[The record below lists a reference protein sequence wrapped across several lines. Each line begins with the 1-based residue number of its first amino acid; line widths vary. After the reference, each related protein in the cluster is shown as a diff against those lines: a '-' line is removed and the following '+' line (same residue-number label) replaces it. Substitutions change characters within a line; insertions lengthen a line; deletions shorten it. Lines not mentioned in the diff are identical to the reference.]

1 MKNSIR
7 ICALLAAV
15 SVASPAM
22 AADTITY
29 NSGPTDTFLYGSGNA
44 YVPPN
49 SAVNTNDANELAL
62 RFHQSGQVA
71 PASSG
76 SGVYSFALGT
86 SPISFDWSIDGNAD
100 NSLITV
106 LDIGTG
112 ISVSYDPF
120 CPGGPIANPTCA
132 NDNFNGANIG
142 DPDLWQ
148 NSEQL
153 SFAFLLGPD
162 FDPNR
167 NDTYQVTVTSATHSL
182 TAYAQLGTGAV
193 PEPATWAMMLVGF
206 FGIGSVMRR
215 KQAKSHIPQL
225 A

>member
-1 MKNSIR
+1 M
-7 ICALLAAV
+7 AAVAAV
-15 SVASPAM
+15 SLASPAM
-22 AADTITY
+22 AADNITY

-62 RFHQSGQVA
+62 RFHQTGQVA
-71 PASSG
+71 PASDG
-76 SGVYSFALGT
+76 MGVYSFALGT
-86 SPISFDWSIDGNAD
+86 TPISFDWSIDGNAD

-112 ISVSYDPF
+112 VMVSYNPF
-120 CPGGPIANPTCA
+120 FAG
-132 NDNFNGANIG
+132 NDNFNGGAS

-148 NSEQL
+148 NSERL
-153 SFAFLLGPD
+153 SFAFLLGAD

-167 NDTYQVTVTSATHSL
+167 NDTYEVTLTSAGHSL
-182 TAYAQLGTGAV
+182 TAYAQMGTGAV
-193 PEPATWAMMLVGF
+193 PEPATWALMLLGF
-206 FGIGSVMRR
+206 GGIGFVMRR
-215 KQAKSHIPQL
+215 KRTPSPIPQL